1 MLSGLGAKS
10 TVPLTLNTF
19 IHRPASTRPSQRHTS
34 ESRPNCSC
42 APSVGAPSAGAVS
55 RTASAEKSLILF
67 IIPPSGR
74 VRASVDHNASAER
87 VGGDPRSSVADREIH
102 APFPSLAARR
112 DSHRDI
118 GCHLSTDCFD
128 AEPRAGAPWNV

>member
-19 IHRPASTRPSQRHTS
+19 IHRPASTRPCQRHTT
-34 ESRPNCSC
+34 ELRPNCCS
-42 APSVGAPSAGAVS
+42 APSAGAVS

-118 GCHLSTDCFD
+118 GGHVSTECFD
-128 AEPRAGAPWNV
+128 AEPGAGAAW